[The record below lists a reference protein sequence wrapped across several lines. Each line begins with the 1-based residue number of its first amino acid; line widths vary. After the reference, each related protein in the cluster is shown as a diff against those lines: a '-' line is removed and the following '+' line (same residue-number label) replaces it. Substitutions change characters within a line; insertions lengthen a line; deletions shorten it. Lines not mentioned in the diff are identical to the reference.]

1 MSYWDQL
8 AATYTNLWELDTPE
22 GRVELDRLRHI
33 FRRHAIASV
42 NMQVLDIACGKAAIL
57 PLLLERIGPGGQVIG
72 LDVSRGMLAGAH
84 ESSRSIGMAPPH
96 WLICADGHHLPV
108 AAASLDLVIVFNA
121 LPHFDDRFRLFS
133 EVARV
138 LRPDGH
144 FTIMHSQNR
153 RELDEM
159 HASLGFAME
168 QSSLPTAAQFSE
180 LLDQVG
186 LVCTELID
194 NSSTDYFLLTASRG

>member
-1 MSYWDQL
+1 MSYWDEL

-33 FRRHAIASV
+33 FRRHAIATV
-42 NMQVLDIACGKAAIL
+42 NAQVLDIACGKAAIL

-84 ESSRSIGMAPPH
+84 ERSQSICMTTAR
-96 WLICADGHHLPV
+96 WLICADGQHLPV
-108 AAASLDLVIVFNA
+108 AAASFDTVIVFNA
-121 LPHFDDRFRLFS
+121 LPHFDDRVRLFR
-133 EVARV
+133 EIVRV
-138 LRPDGH
+138 LKPDGQL
-144 FTIMHSQNR
+144 TIMHSQNR

-159 HASLGFAME
+159 HASFGFVME

-180 LLDQVG
+180 LLGQVG
-186 LVCTELID
+186 LVCTELVD
-194 NSSTDYFLLTASRG
+194 YNGTDYFLLTASFA

>member
-1 MSYWDQL
+1 MCVAWD
-8 AATYTNLWELDTPE
+8 A
-22 GRVELDRLRHI
+22 GRGTREQWVNRHG
-33 FRRHAIASV
+33 S
-42 NMQVLDIACGKAAIL
+42 
-57 PLLLERIGPGGQVIG
+57 
-72 LDVSRGMLAGAH
+72 
-84 ESSRSIGMAPPH
+84 PH

-144 FTIMHSQNR
+144 FTIMHSQNQH
-153 RELDEM
+153 ELDEM

-168 QSSLPTAAQFSE
+168 Q
-180 LLDQVG
+180 
-186 LVCTELID
+186 
-194 NSSTDYFLLTASRG
+194 